1 MSRRS
6 LDPLNQVPLHDRPGL
21 KHPPKRYGHFDPA
34 NREYVITRPDTPQP
48 WHNYITNGTFT
59 GYVSHTG
66 GGTCFCG
73 DPKERRILRAHLHGR
88 PADQPGRWIY
98 IRDRDT
104 GKFHSATWA
113 PVRTPLDRFKY
124 ETRVGVGYTG
134 IAARYN
140 GILSRVTYFVLPDVN
155 AELWWLVVT
164 NVGERTRR
172 LDVFPYAEFFQWSLD
187 RDNNLDAAFKC
198 TDVAA
203 FGRVIVHRS
212 YYDFGKER
220 GGWQRQFAY
229 FASSE
234 EPKSFD
240 ASIEAF
246 VGVHQGYDRPRAV
259 VAGKCSNFENRGG
272 EPVAAMQFPMT
283 LRPGQSRTLVF
294 AVGCAASEA
303 AAKRDGRRVTQVAFA
318 RRQFNKMRRNWEHY
332 LARFQADTGEAA
344 FDVSF
349 NTWAP
354 YQSAMTFLLSR
365 SISPYQLSGSRGL
378 GFRDSNQDALG
389 AMPYQ
394 PFQASSELIAKLLSV
409 QFPSGEASHDFQPGP
424 GIGVGS
430 GCCDDHLWPALSVEW
445 YVKESGDLA
454 FLDCLLSYQGSGQ
467 QTPVMEHLERAL
479 RFTER
484 HLGANGLPLLGRAD
498 WNDCLNAF
506 EGAESLFTAGLY
518 CAAAK
523 SIESLH
529 LARDDKRAARRA
541 ARRHAA
547 MAERINRVGWDGKW
561 YVRLITRDGDRVGSK
576 QNRHGKIFIESNV
589 WAVLGGAAPLGRART
604 ALDSVRKYLGTPF
617 GHRICWPPYP
627 DYDPAVGT
635 LGIFAPGYK
644 ENGSVFCHCNP
655 WLVLAETTLGR
666 GERAFD
672 VYRRVSAWEKD
683 RIQSVHCAEPYV
695 VSQMIIMPPNLEAG
709 RARNPWLTGT
719 ASWMI
724 ASMGRGILGV
734 RPDFDGLI
742 VDPCVPRWKGF
753 RIHRIF
759 RGITFDIR
767 VTNPERVERGVRAI
781 RIGDKTIAGTVIPL
795 SAVGRRRKVR
805 VEVRMG

>member
-1 MSRRS
+1 MSLRLTDRS
-6 LDPLNQVPLHDRPGL
+6 NQSGG
-21 KHPPKRYGHFDPA
+21 RYGHFDPA
-34 NREYVITRPDTPQP
+34 GGEYVIARPDTPQP
-48 WHNYITNGTFT
+48 WHNYLTNGTFT
-59 GYVSHTG
+59 GYVSQTG
-66 GGTCFCG
+66 GGTCFYG
-73 DPKERRILRAHLHGR
+73 DPKERRILRTHLHGR
-88 PADQPGRWIY
+88 PVDQPGRWVY
-98 IRDRDT
+98 IRDSET

-113 PVRTPLDRFKY
+113 PVYTPLGRFRY
-124 ETRVGVGYTG
+124 EARVGVGYTAV
-134 IAARYN
+134 AARCN
-140 GILSRVTYFVLPDVN
+140 GVLSRVTYFVPPDADCEIWSCV
-155 AELWWLVVT
+155 LT
-164 NVGERTRR
+164 NVSRRTRR

-198 TDVAA
+198 TDVAV

-212 YYDFGKER
+212 YYDFGAER

-234 EPKSFD
+234 EPTSFD
-240 ASIEAF
+240 TDVQAF
-246 VGVHQGYDRPRAV
+246 VGVHRGYDRPRAV
-259 VAGKCSNFENRGG
+259 VGGKCSNFVNRAG
-272 EPVAAMQFPMT
+272 EPAAAMQIPLT
-283 LRPGQSRTLVF
+283 LRPGGSQTLVF
-294 AVGCAASEA
+294 AIGYSATEAS
-303 AAKRDGRRVTQVAFA
+303 AKRDARRVTQVAFA
-318 RRQFNKMRRNWEHY
+318 RRQFNKMRRNWKHY
-332 LARFQADTGEAA
+332 LAHFQADTGEPA
-344 FDVSF
+344 FDLSF
-349 NTWAP
+349 NVWAP

-394 PFQASSELIAKLLSV
+394 PPGAVRGLVAKLLAV
-409 QFPSGEASHDFQPGP
+409 QLSSGEASHDFQPGP

-430 GCCDDHLWPALSVEW
+430 GCWDDHLWPALAVEW

-454 FLDCLLSYQGSGQ
+454 FLDAPLPYQGGTARSSVIG
-467 QTPVMEHLERAL
+467 HLERAL

-529 LARDDKRAARRA
+529 RARDDRRSARRA

-561 YVRLITRDGDRVGSK
+561 YVRLITRDGGRVGSK
-576 QNRHGKIFIESNV
+576 QNRYGKIFIESNV
-589 WAVLGGAAPLGRART
+589 WAVLGGAAPPDRACT
-604 ALDSVRKYLGTPF
+604 ALDSVRKYLATPF

-655 WLVLAETTLGR
+655 WLVLAETMLGR

-683 RIQSVHCAEPYV
+683 RIQSVHRAEPYV
-695 VSQMIIMPPNLEAG
+695 VSQMIIAPPNLEAG
-709 RARNPWLTGT
+709 RACNPWLTGT

-724 ASMGRGILGV
+724 AAMGRGILGV

-742 VDPCVPRWKGF
+742 VDPCVPRWKAF
-753 RIHRIF
+753 NIRRIF
-759 RGITFDIR
+759 RGVTFDIR
-767 VTNPERVERGVRAI
+767 VTNPERVERGVREIHVGETAI
-781 RIGDKTIAGTVIPL
+781 EGNVIPL
-795 SAVGRRRKVR
+795 QAVGRRRRVR
-805 VEVRMG
+805 VDVRMG